1 MVHRGSSSLGR
12 HQVAADHR
20 PAAQT
25 DIAQTGLCIEV
36 CVSCMHLACGVE
48 MLPTWMV
55 RTSLY
60 VYFFYK
66 YETSQISQRNHALI
80 VHKSY
85 TSTPLIFGT
94 DIHISFLA
102 VGRRYHSFIKI
113 TPFFS
118 ILFSTLLSSVL
129 HPPFSPKLETLESLG
144 CSFIS
149 RLNLHK
155 TIRPRD
161 LLWISLYFEIWNHT
175 SPSSTSAKNKNTLH
189 NAWYTLQVHR
199 DPWSQGLS
207 TYVWRRRPPR
217 GCPRRPW
224 SNHQQPSPF
233 LYTNIIK
240 TRKIPV
246 SEELDIPDAALETVE
261 QYPRA
266 TPPAL
271 LSTYTP
277 ACNTIFHFTICL
289 RHIFRLGWTIL
300 EHFLPCENES
310 KKKQK
315 TKIANDFI
323 LRIHDSTI
331 GVESVFR
338 ARGTVTWTENCGLQ
352 MRLRIGMIRNDVRD
366 DVTLLFG
373 CYQAFGLGLLL
384 ICFAGTGLV
393 DKGTGFCPA
402 LTIWS
407 CLGFG
412 FGSGLVLWHM
422 YRN

>member
-102 VGRRYHSFIKI
+102 VGRRYHSFIKK

-161 LLWISLYFEIWNHT
+161 LLWISLYFEI
-175 SPSSTSAKNKNTLH
+175 
-189 NAWYTLQVHR
+189 
-199 DPWSQGLS
+199 
-207 TYVWRRRPPR
+207 
-217 GCPRRPW
+217 
-224 SNHQQPSPF
+224 
-233 LYTNIIK
+233 
-240 TRKIPV
+240 
-246 SEELDIPDAALETVE
+246 
-261 QYPRA
+261 
-266 TPPAL
+266 
-271 LSTYTP
+271 
-277 ACNTIFHFTICL
+277 
-289 RHIFRLGWTIL
+289 
-300 EHFLPCENES
+300 
-310 KKKQK
+310 
-315 TKIANDFI
+315 
-323 LRIHDSTI
+323 
-331 GVESVFR
+331 
-338 ARGTVTWTENCGLQ
+338 
-352 MRLRIGMIRNDVRD
+352 
-366 DVTLLFG
+366 
-373 CYQAFGLGLLL
+373 
-384 ICFAGTGLV
+384 
-393 DKGTGFCPA
+393 
-402 LTIWS
+402 
-407 CLGFG
+407 
-412 FGSGLVLWHM
+412 
-422 YRN
+422 